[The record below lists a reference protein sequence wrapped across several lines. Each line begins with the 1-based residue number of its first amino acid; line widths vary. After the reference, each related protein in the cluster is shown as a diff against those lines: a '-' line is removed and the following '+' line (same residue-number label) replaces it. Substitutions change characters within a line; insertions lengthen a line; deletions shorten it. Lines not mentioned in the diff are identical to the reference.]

1 LRRLEGMAF
10 AAEETWRISVPATA
24 FSQQYYAADV
34 NEQERR
40 PEEPVGTFDDRPWAL
55 VPGDGQSS

>member
-1 LRRLEGMAF
+1 MAF